1 MIEKF
6 GRDKIIFTD
15 YKRVSG
21 LDQDWVE
28 KKLSFR
34 DEYFLILS
42 DALLLSKCD
51 LIMGGSSNIFLGTLF
66 INNHIQFKIF
76 NILKE
81 VYGC

>member
-1 MIEKF
+1 MISRF
-6 GRDKIIFTD
+6 GEDKIIFTN
-15 YKRVSG
+15 YNRVTG

-28 KKLSFR
+28 KKLSFK

-66 INNHIQFKIF
+66 MNNHVKFKIF
-76 NILKE
+76 NILNE